1 MTSLPLAMA
10 TPGAHR
16 RVYLLP
22 GTLHC
27 AAEPTV
33 VTTVLGSC
41 VAVCLWHPARRV
53 AGINHFLLPSGEHSL
68 RYGDIAIPALVEEML
83 RRGCHLHGIEAKVFG
98 GAAVLRG
105 EPSAHDIG
113 PKNIDMA
120 VEHLAHLGI
129 PVVAQRTGGRSGL
142 SLRLFTATGE
152 VLVRSVAERR
162 AAATLG

>member
-1 MTSLPLAMA
+1 MVTS
-10 TPGAHR
+10 GAHR

-27 AAEPTV
+27 TAEPTV

-41 VAVCLWHPARRV
+41 VAVCLWHPVRCV

-68 RYGDIAIPALVEEML
+68 RYGDIAIPALVEEM
-83 RRGCHLHGIEAKVFG
+83 RRLGCHVHGIEAKVFG

-105 EPSAHDIG
+105 EPSSNDVG
-113 PKNIDMA
+113 PKNIETA
-120 VEHLAHLGI
+120 LEHLAHLGI

-142 SLRLFTATGE
+142 SLRLFTTTGE

-162 AAATLG
+162 PMPTPA

>member
-1 MTSLPLAMA
+1 MAMTTMLA
-10 TPGAHR
+10 PR

-41 VAVCLWHPARRV
+41 VSVCLRDPVRRV
-53 AGINHFLLPSGEHSL
+53 AGINHFLLPTGERSL

-83 RRGCHLHGIEAKVFG
+83 HFGCHLHSIEAKVFG

-113 PKNIDMA
+113 SKNIEMA
-120 VEHLAHLGI
+120 LKHLAHLGI

-152 VLVRSVAERR
+152 VLVRSVADRR
-162 AAATLG
+162 AALKTA